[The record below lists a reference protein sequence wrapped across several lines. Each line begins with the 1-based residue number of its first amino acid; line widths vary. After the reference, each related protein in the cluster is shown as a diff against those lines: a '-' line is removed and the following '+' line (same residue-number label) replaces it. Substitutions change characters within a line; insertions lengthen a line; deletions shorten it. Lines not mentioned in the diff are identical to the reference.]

1 MGLSTEDNYQHWI
14 EKGFFAKIS
23 FLPHTVCLL
32 LYTLFLYL
40 FRLLNNEGSLL
51 AYAGSNVNK
60 DSKITAA
67 VASNIWGAYEKGG
80 KMAFNNEGL
89 KVMFMDCEV
98 SIINHLSIYSN
109 LTCFTLLNN
118 QSYCEMLKRDSN

>member
-1 MGLSTEDNYQHWI
+1 M
-14 EKGFFAKIS
+14 
-23 FLPHTVCLL
+23 
-32 LYTLFLYL
+32 
-40 FRLLNNEGSLL
+40 

-89 KVMFMDCEV
+89 RVMFMDCEV
-98 SIINHLSIYSN
+98 CLLFNVFSLFLHIFLIPKYSAVDKN
-109 LTCFTLLNN
+109 FENTPILGKEF
-118 QSYCEMLKRDSN
+118 K

>member
-1 MGLSTEDNYQHWI
+1 
-14 EKGFFAKIS
+14 
-23 FLPHTVCLL
+23 
-32 LYTLFLYL
+32 
-40 FRLLNNEGSLL
+40 LNNEGSLL
-51 AYAGSNVNK
+51 AYAGSNVSK

-98 SIINHLSIYSN
+98 SITKASI
-109 LTCFTLLNN
+109 LI
-118 QSYCEMLKRDSN
+118 